1 MKQDLEIIFA
11 GLEQYVEVIADN
23 EIYVFDFLGFTSD
36 WDEIMQD
43 IPDFVRK
50 RFHFVKQCSTRRLI
64 GRRGTYNSRPF

>member
-11 GLEQYVEVIADN
+11 GLEQYVEVVADN

-43 IPDFVRK
+43 IPDFVREK
-50 RFHFVKQCSTRRLI
+50 ISFCKAMF
-64 GRRGTYNSRPF
+64 GTKVDWASWDI